1 MNVFAA
7 ADGEGFYLP
16 QSRTRNSDQYIC
28 FILGI
33 NNSAFYYQKMS
44 MSLDEIT
51 LVAPVSFKSTGTV
64 SCGKFVHRPDDKNRG
79 MHVWVSWGHF
89 HKNHWPGVKHCCWK
103 NALHIFLSE
112 PFLSLES

>member
-1 MNVFAA
+1 MKVFAA

-79 MHVWVSWGHF
+79 MHV
-89 HKNHWPGVKHCCWK
+89 
-103 NALHIFLSE
+103 
-112 PFLSLES
+112 